1 MTRRWAA
8 SDEEVE
14 MSRRLRVLSAVVA
27 LVVAGTVIAAEASA
41 APIHARG
48 TQTVIDET
56 AGTFAMHGTLVGT
69 WFTTSFVPTYDSPT
83 LFAAKGTERFV
94 GCVDTNRNKTCNA
107 SEPQGTM
114 RFDFIY
120 WANFNGTT
128 GAFKHAQCV
137 HPVTRGTGSFAG
149 ATGLLLMD
157 DRVHGQSVKTNYHG
171 EIQLAGGASA
181 SQSVPALAGA
191 PRAALGMASSHP
203 AC

>member
-1 MTRRWAA
+1 MIW
-8 SDEEVE
+8 
-14 MSRRLRVLSAVVA
+14 RLRALSVVCVIALAGAVVA
-27 LVVAGTVIAAEASA
+27 AEAAA

-69 WFTTSFVPTYDSPT
+69 WFTTSFIPTYDSPT

-94 GCVDTNRNKTCNA
+94 GCVDSNRNRTCNA
-107 SEPQGTM
+107 SEPQGTL

-120 WANFNGTT
+120 WANFDAAT

-137 HPVTRGTGSFAG
+137 HPVTRGTASFAG

-157 DRVHGQSVKTNYHG
+157 DHVHGGEVKTNYHG
-171 EIQLAGGASA
+171 EIQLAGGGSASPSAPASA
-181 SQSVPALAGA
+181 QA
-191 PRAALGMASSHP
+191 PRGAASMASAHP